1 MRAYDFRSQARWAL
15 KGKWKLMTGIMLL
28 AQLVFSGFA
37 LGDIAQNFFSRD
49 YVIAGEM
56 LGVEGMN
63 LAYALPYGFG
73 WVIFGLGQLIMLV
86 FSSVT
91 YVGVYRVS
99 ADVLDGKTP
108 RWQQLFPMQLFFKAL
123 WMNILRSLLVFVQLL
138 LFIVPGIIAAFR
150 YTMADYLLAENP
162 ELGPVDAL
170 KLSAKHM
177 KGNKARLFC
186 LYFSFTGW
194 ALLASLVPMGAIMLL
209 VGMPAQLLLVV
220 ELVVGWLCSCVL
232 NVYTFTSETAFFRD
246 ILHGSVKRDWHEA
259 NRQAWAW
266 EQQDA
271 DEDAAGEEPAEQSRA
286 DEAAAK
292 EMYLSHRCSMEMLRR
307 AGMAE

>member
-1 MRAYDFRSQARWAL
+1 
-15 KGKWKLMTGIMLL
+15 
-28 AQLVFSGFA
+28 
-37 LGDIAQNFFSRD
+37 
-49 YVIAGEM
+49 
-56 LGVEGMN
+56 
-63 LAYALPYGFG
+63 
-73 WVIFGLGQLIMLV
+73 
-86 FSSVT
+86 
-91 YVGVYRVS
+91 
-99 ADVLDGKTP
+99 
-108 RWQQLFPMQLFFKAL
+108 
-123 WMNILRSLLVFVQLL
+123 
-138 LFIVPGIIAAFR
+138 
-150 YTMADYLLAENP
+150 
-162 ELGPVDAL
+162 
-170 KLSAKHM
+170 
-177 KGNKARLFC
+177 
-186 LYFSFTGW
+186 
-194 ALLASLVPMGAIMLL
+194 